1 MVIVPHHAVLILS
14 DLVKSLEA
22 EKEKAM
28 LKADK
33 AALMNADECAY
44 WAAYSCGLGDAL
56 LIVKGAVDSL

>member
-1 MVIVPHHAVLILS
+1 MIVPHHVYLALL
-14 DLVKSLEA
+14 DLVKTLEA

-56 LIVKGAVDSL
+56 EIVKEAVDRV

>member
-1 MVIVPHHAVLILS
+1 MIVPHHVYLILS
-14 DLVKSLEA
+14 DLVKALEA

-56 LIVKGAVDSL
+56 EIVKEAVDRV

>member
-1 MVIVPHHAVLILS
+1 MIPSGVYLTLS
-14 DLVKSLEA
+14 DLVKTLET

-28 LKADK
+28 QKADK

-56 LIVKGAVDSL
+56 IIVKGAIDSL

>member
-1 MVIVPHHAVLILS
+1 MIIPHHAVLILS
-14 DLVKSLEA
+14 DLVKTLEA
-22 EKEKAM
+22 EREKAM

-56 LIVKGAVDSL
+56 TIVKGAVDSL

>member
-1 MVIVPHHAVLILS
+1 MIIPHHAVLILS
-14 DLVKSLEA
+14 DLVKTLEA

-56 LIVKGAVDSL
+56 TIVKGAMDSL

>member
-1 MVIVPHHAVLILS
+1 MVIVPHHVYLALL
-14 DLVKSLEA
+14 DLVKTLEA

-56 LIVKGAVDSL
+56 EIVKEAVDRV

>member
-1 MVIVPHHAVLILS
+1 MIPSGVCLTLS
-14 DLVKSLEA
+14 DLVKALEA

-28 LKADK
+28 QKADK

-56 LIVKGAVDSL
+56 IIVKGAIDSL

>member
-14 DLVKSLEA
+14 DLVKTLEA

-28 LKADK
+28 QKADK

-56 LIVKGAVDSL
+56 TIVKGAVDSL

>member
-1 MVIVPHHAVLILS
+1 MIISHHAVLILS

-56 LIVKGAVDSL
+56 EIVKEAVDRV

>member
-1 MVIVPHHAVLILS
+1 MIIPHHAVLILS
-14 DLVKSLEA
+14 DLVKTLEA

-33 AALMNADECAY
+33 AALMDADECAY

-56 LIVKGAVDSL
+56 TIVKGAADSL

>member
-1 MVIVPHHAVLILS
+1 MIIPHHAYLILS
-14 DLVKSLEA
+14 DLVKTLEA
-22 EKEKAM
+22 EKERAM

-56 LIVKGAVDSL
+56 TIVKGAVDSL

>member
-1 MVIVPHHAVLILS
+1 MIIPHHAVLILS
-14 DLVKSLEA
+14 DLVKTLEA
-22 EKEKAM
+22 EKERAM

-56 LIVKGAVDSL
+56 TIVKGAVDSL

>member
-1 MVIVPHHAVLILS
+1 MPHHVCLILS
-14 DLVKSLEA
+14 DLVKALEV

-56 LIVKGAVDSL
+56 LIVKGAVNSL

>member
-1 MVIVPHHAVLILS
+1 MIVPHHVYLALS
-14 DLVKSLEA
+14 DLVKALEA

-56 LIVKGAVDSL
+56 EIVKEAVDRV

>member
-1 MVIVPHHAVLILS
+1 MIVPHHAVLILS
-14 DLVKSLEA
+14 DLVKTLEA
-22 EKEKAM
+22 EKERAM

-56 LIVKGAVDSL
+56 TIVKGAVDSL

>member
-1 MVIVPHHAVLILS
+1 MIVPHHVYLTLS
-14 DLVKSLEA
+14 DLVKTLEA

-56 LIVKGAVDSL
+56 EIVKEAVDRV

>member
-1 MVIVPHHAVLILS
+1 MIIPHHAVLILS
-14 DLVKSLEA
+14 DLVKTLEA

-56 LIVKGAVDSL
+56 TIVKGAVDSL

>member
-1 MVIVPHHAVLILS
+1 MIIPHHAVLILS
-14 DLVKSLEA
+14 DLVKTLEA
-22 EKEKAM
+22 EKERAM

-56 LIVKGAVDSL
+56 TIVKGAMDSL

>member
-1 MVIVPHHAVLILS
+1 MIVPHHVVLILS
-14 DLVKSLEA
+14 DLVKALEA

-56 LIVKGAVDSL
+56 EIVKEAVDRV

>member
-1 MVIVPHHAVLILS
+1 MIIPHHTVLILS
-14 DLVKSLEA
+14 DLVKTLEA

-56 LIVKGAVDSL
+56 TIVKGAVDSL

>member
-1 MVIVPHHAVLILS
+1 MIIPHHAVLILS
-14 DLVKSLEA
+14 DLVKTLEA
-22 EKEKAM
+22 EKERAM

-56 LIVKGAVDSL
+56 TIVKEAVGSL

>member
-1 MVIVPHHAVLILS
+1 MIIPHHAVLILS
-14 DLVKSLEA
+14 DLVKTLEA

-33 AALMNADECAY
+33 AALMDADECAY

-56 LIVKGAVDSL
+56 TIVKGAVDSL

>member
-1 MVIVPHHAVLILS
+1 MIVPHHVYLILS
-14 DLVKSLEA
+14 DLVKALET

-56 LIVKGAVDSL
+56 EIVKEAVDRV

>member
-1 MVIVPHHAVLILS
+1 MIIPHHAVLILS
-14 DLVKSLEA
+14 DLVKTLEA

-56 LIVKGAVDSL
+56 EIVKEAVDRV

>member
-1 MVIVPHHAVLILS
+1 MVIVPHHVVLILS
-14 DLVKSLEA
+14 DLVKALEV

-56 LIVKGAVDSL
+56 EIVKEAVDRV